1 MGETLFIRLG
11 SQAENRIHWLIK
23 TNGQDEIIASGELPN
38 AQALEQLTEKSLSR
52 EVIAFVPASDIAI
65 KSLKVPGSSQ
75 RAIRLAAPYML
86 EEELA
91 EDVEQLF
98 FAFNDIKP
106 DEQGHNCF
114 LAALERKQLMLWQQ
128 WLSDADIFCKLI
140 IPDALA
146 LPTDLVNST
155 AVMLGEQV
163 LIRLGPWQVMAFETN
178 AWPIIA
184 KQFTGGHEN
193 ASSSDSSNGSK
204 SDDKHD
210 TKNEEGVEEEV
221 KRAIQAY
228 SSLPEVPTELVVEY
242 LPEELPLAILANH
255 HSRKFNLLQGEYQVK
270 EKRSATNTNWLW
282 VAGIAC
288 LALVMNFTL
297 KGIELYS
304 LSNQQSVIEDKII
317 ANYKDAFP
325 KTKRVKISTIRSQL
339 RQKLAEIGNSD
350 ESAGFLPLL
359 VKLEPALASVPEIK
373 PQTLK
378 FDGKRQ
384 EVRMQTIAKDYQYFE
399 KLKVALEKVGLTV
412 NLGAQ
417 NNQGD
422 QISGSFSITDTSAKG
437 RS

>member
-11 SQAENRIHWLIK
+11 SQAESKIHWLIK
-23 TNGQDEIIASGELPN
+23 TNGQEEIIASGELPN
-38 AQALEQLTEKSLSR
+38 AQALAQLTEKSVSR
-52 EVIAFVPASDIAI
+52 EVVVFVPASDVAI
-65 KSLKVPGSSQ
+65 KRLKVPGSSQ

-91 EDVEQLF
+91 QDVEQLF
-98 FAFNDIKP
+98 FAYSDIKH

-114 LAALERKQLMLWQQ
+114 LAALAREQLALWQQ
-128 WLSDADIFCKLI
+128 WLADAGIFCKLI

-146 LPTDLVNST
+146 LPTDKQTIT

-163 LIRLGPWQVMAFETN
+163 LIRLGEWQVMSFEAN
-178 AWPIIA
+178 AWTIIA
-184 KQFTGGHEN
+184 KQF
-193 ASSSDSSNGSK
+193 ADLDKSDSVIS
-204 SDDKHD
+204 
-210 TKNEEGVEEEV
+210 
-221 KRAIQAY
+221 AY
-228 SSLPEVPTELVVEY
+228 SLLSQVPTELTVEY
-242 LPEELPLAILANH
+242 LPEELPLAILATH
-255 HSRKFNLLQGEYQVK
+255 HSAKFNLLQGEYQVK
-270 EKRSATNTNWLW
+270 EKRSAASMNWLW

-288 LALVMNFTL
+288 FALVLNFTL
-297 KGIELYS
+297 KGAELYR
-304 LSNQQSVIEDKII
+304 LSVQQSAIETKII
-317 ANYKDAFP
+317 ENYMTVFP
-325 KTKRVKISTIRSQL
+325 QTKRVRVSTIRSQL
-339 RQKLAEIGNSD
+339 RQKLAEVGNSS

-399 KLKVALEKVGLTV
+399 KLKVALEKAGLTV